1 MFAKFAS
8 VSLVALLPFAA
19 AAVYDIQ
26 VGGDGGKLEFSPEA
40 IVSFP
45 ACQDLISLVEL

>member
-45 ACQDLISLVEL
+45 AGQDLI